1 MKKIMQTNRRNYSPE
16 FKARIVLE
24 YLQGKSPSE
33 LCREHALSVNL
44 LYKWHREFREGLKN
58 VFLRNKQQEGQQ
70 VKIEKLEQIIGKQAI
85 EIDFLKR
92 GLVRLN

>member
-1 MKKIMQTNRRNYSPE
+1 MQTNRRNYSPE

-33 LCREHALSVNL
+33 LCREHTLNVNL
-44 LYKWHREFREGLKN
+44 LYKWHKEFRDGLKA
-58 VFLRNKQQEGQQ
+58 VFEKNQSRAEYQAKT
-70 VKIEKLEQIIGKQAI
+70 EKLERIIGKQTI

-92 GLVRLN
+92 GLAMFN

>member
-1 MKKIMQTNRRNYSPE
+1 MQTNRRNYSPE

-33 LCREHALSVNL
+33 LCREHALNVNL
-44 LYKWHREFREGLKN
+44 LYKWHKEFREGLNLLFEKN
-58 VFLRNKQQEGQQ
+58 KTNNEYQTKL
-70 VKIEKLEQIIGKQAI
+70 EKLERIIGKQTI

-92 GLVRLN
+92 GLAMFN